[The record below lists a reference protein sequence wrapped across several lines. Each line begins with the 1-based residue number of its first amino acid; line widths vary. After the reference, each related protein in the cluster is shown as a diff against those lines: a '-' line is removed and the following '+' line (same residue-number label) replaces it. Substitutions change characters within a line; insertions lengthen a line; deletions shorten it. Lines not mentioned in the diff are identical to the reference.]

1 MRRFSPRR
9 IPDFTAL
16 ALLPALSILIAVL
29 LALTVLTMGQSAAQ
43 SESSGLYRQLTD
55 NTRSAASHRQTA
67 QAWLAR
73 SNVQAAAAHLEAA
86 LAVSTD
92 ADTARTLAALYLD
105 LQQWNAARDT
115 LRLRLTLA
123 PGDDWARWHLGLV
136 LAPVEPVEAAA
147 LLDSVSD
154 PAYDLTTARAVAAAL
169 RADDPLRAAGLLLEA
184 GQAAYAEH
192 LLTQTA
198 LTGATADSLAL
209 AALARHA
216 QGKPAAHWVAAA
228 LALAPDDPQVYYFAG
243 EYWLAARDYAAS
255 IEAFWQGAVR
265 DPDGAVFYAAIAN
278 VLAQTGDTV
287 GAEMWYTQ
295 AQQIA
300 AVDPA
305 ELAQVER
312 LRPPHVTFDAPAVND
327 LLQVEARTP
336 DDRAALDGWSRFLA
350 GERDAGLA
358 AIDSALAGSP
368 DSALANYFKA
378 SALLLSGDTEAAR
391 PFFARVAAGESPLA
405 GYAQTTLD
413 ALRDTE

>member
-1 MRRFSPRR
+1 MRRISTLGVSN
-9 IPDFTAL
+9 FTAL
-16 ALLPALSILIAVL
+16 ALLPALSILTLFL
-29 LALTVLTMGQSAAQ
+29 LSLIVFNTGNSAAQ
-43 SESSGLYRQLTD
+43 SASGNLYRLLTD
-55 NTRSAASHRQTA
+55 DAPGAAAHRQIA

-73 SNVQAAAAHLEAA
+73 GNAQAAAAHLEAA
-86 LAVSTD
+86 LAASPD

-115 LRLRLTLA
+115 LRARLRLA
-123 PGDDWARWHLGLV
+123 PGDDWARWHLGMV

-154 PAYDLTTARAVAAAL
+154 PAYDQATSRAVASAL

-216 QGKPAAHWVAAA
+216 QGKPAAHWIASA
-228 LALAPDDPQVYYFAG
+228 LALAPDDPQIYYFAG
-243 EYWLAARDYAAS
+243 EYWLAANNYAAS

-305 ELAQVER
+305 ERAQVER
-312 LRPPHVTFDAPAVND
+312 LRPPQVTFDTPAIND
-327 LLQVEARTP
+327 LLEIEARTP
-336 DDRAALDGWSRFLA
+336 ADRAALDGWSRFLA

-358 AIDSALAGSP
+358 AIDAALAGSP

-378 SALLLSGDTEAAR
+378 SALLLSGDADAAH
-391 PFFARVAAGESPLA
+391 PYFARVAAGDSPLA

-413 ALRDTE
+413 ALRDAE